1 MARRYTETGKRGH
14 ERPTAR
20 PSERMFRRS
29 RAAENRRRVKENKDQ
44 RFFRFIFGLA
54 GIGTFAVFIIIIFM
68 SKAAYGQEAGV
79 DVTVEVAQE
88 TALTRPFIGDFS
100 LLDLMGVAFVIVAG
114 YAVYRKYNP
123 PK

>member
-1 MARRYTETGKRGH
+1 
-14 ERPTAR
+14 
-20 PSERMFRRS
+20 MFRRS
-29 RAAENRRRVKENKDQ
+29 RAAENRRRIKENKDQ
-44 RFFRFIFGLA
+44 RFFRFIFGIA

-68 SKAAYGQEAGV
+68 SKAAYGQERGAE
-79 DVTVEVAQE
+79 TVPE

-114 YAVYRKYNP
+114 YAVFLKYRR

>member
-1 MARRYTETGKRGH
+1 MARKFTATGKRGT
-14 ERPTAR
+14 ER

-29 RAAENRRRVKENKDQ
+29 RAAENRRRIKDNKDQ
-44 RFFRFIFGLA
+44 RFFRFIYGLA
-54 GIGTFAVFIIIIFM
+54 GVGTFAVFIIIIFM
-68 SKAAYGQEAGV
+68 SNTAYGQEAGS
-79 DVTVEVAQE
+79 EVASE